1 MGQHANLR
9 MTWHASL
16 AALPLLVG
24 VATATAATP
33 DLSGIWELRYD
44 SRSVPQASLT
54 PAARQ
59 AAAKHLYN
67 DLDSYRWCRIAGMP
81 VQMDAP
87 QHMVQGKTEIAIV
100 TPMHA
105 IARHVYIDGRAQ
117 VSLDDYDPTTV
128 GNSIGTWD
136 GDTLVV
142 NTIGFSD
149 RGIVSIPG
157 GGFRTPKSQLVERY
171 RLLDEGKVL
180 SVSFTWTDA
189 AVFARPHS
197 YEFRYHRAPPG
208 TNITEWP
215 CEPQDD
221 ERGRFFAPALESYK
235 K

>member
-1 MGQHANLR
+1 MNHWMKSNAGKQFDLSQLFDEPADRQLR
-9 MTWHASL
+9 RMDRVL
-16 AALPLLVG
+16 AGLALLV
-24 VATATAATP
+24 
-33 DLSGIWELRYD
+33 LGIPMALGWLFGR
-44 SRSVPQASLT
+44 L
-54 PAARQ
+54 
-59 AAAKHLYN
+59 
-67 DLDSYRWCRIAGMP
+67 
-81 VQMDAP
+81 
-87 QHMVQGKTEIAIV
+87 QGKTEIAIV

-105 IARHVYIDGRAQ
+105 IARHVYIEGRAQ